1 MDAKPITVLLIEDN
15 PGDARLIHAVLAER
29 GGPVELVSASRLAEG
44 LERLDQGGLDLVLVD
59 LSLPDS
65 AGLDTLARVQERAAA
80 VPVVV
85 LTGTDDE
92 ALGLEAVQKGA
103 QDYLVKGQA
112 PPALLNRAIRYAIER
127 KQAQEKIRTLA
138 ADLERR
144 VEERTRELG
153 AAYDELKSLDR
164 LKTAFIDIITHE
176 LTTPLTVAGGMLTL
190 AQRQVPGE
198 GAKLAR
204 TIAAAARAVRRLQ
217 ELLGRVLEV
226 ANAGDFAAP
235 LHTQPM
241 APAELA
247 RTVAADVAPFIE
259 LRRQTLDVRV
269 PDSLPAVRADKAKI
283 RDVLLNLLMN
293 AIKFTPDGGAI
304 TLAARPRDGAI
315 EFRVADTG
323 IGIPEGDLP
332 HVFDRFFTT
341 FDTIHHSTGSYEFQK
356 RGIGI
361 GLAIVKSFVEMHGG
375 QVGVE
380 STPGRGSS
388 FWFTLPLPAAR

>member
-44 LERLDQGGLDLVLVD
+44 LERLDQGGRDLVLVD

-247 RTVAADVAPFIE
+247 HTVAADVAPFIE